1 LILIKD
7 TLGRRLYPTEQELAS
22 ALRVGSIVAVE
33 AMETVPNLIGI
44 MVNLADYTVGA
55 DNGGNVSMFDDFDI
69 DYNQYKYLIEG
80 RMSGTLT
87 KPKSALVITRA
98 TASGVVTPTVPTF
111 NATTGVVTIPTVT
124 GVVYKNKATS
134 AVLTAG
140 AQTAI
145 ASGASVE
152 IVAVPATGY
161 AFPHNF
167 DADWVFTR
175 S

>member
-1 LILIKD
+1 
-7 TLGRRLYPTEQELAS
+7 
-22 ALRVGSIVAVE
+22 
-33 AMETVPNLIGI
+33 METLPNLIGI
-44 MVNLADYTVGA
+44 VVNLADYTVGA

-98 TASGVVTPTVPTF
+98 TASGTVTPTVPTF
-111 NATTGVVTIPTVT
+111 VASTGVVTIPSVT
-124 GVVYKNKATS
+124 GVVYKNKATG
-134 AVLTAG
+134 ATLTAG
-140 AQTAI
+140 AQTAL
-145 ASGASVE
+145 AAGASVE

-167 DADWVFTR
+167 DADWVYTR
-175 S
+175 NAA